1 MKLADLG
8 KTVVHA
14 YGRNEKITCSEC
26 GRRRYGCTYEVT
38 GKARAKKAEAETVLK
53 KLLVSGMSA
62 DEILKKLK

>member
-1 MKLADLG
+1 MKKELCKPCAMKLADLG

-38 GKARAKKAEAETVLK
+38 GKARAKKAEADRT
-53 KLLVSGMSA
+53 A
-62 DEILKKLK
+62 